1 MIRALIVGELRANPQ
16 QRTTKTGNPYAIAR
30 VSVPMGDQGRVNCSL
45 ISFEADAVKRLM
57 ELKEGATISAAG
69 TLKAGV
75 HEPPNGTPRPSLDLV
90 ADEVTSTT
98 PRPRKPKP
106 APKAKPASEAAPASQ
121 DAFDDLPGAS
131 DLTWWE
137 A

>member
-69 TLKAGV
+69 TLKAGIY
-75 HEPPNGTPRPSLDLV
+75 EPPNGPPRPSLDLV

-98 PRPRKPKP
+98 PRPRKQ
-106 APKAKPASEAAPASQ
+106 KAAQ
-121 DAFDDLPGAS
+121 DRGQTGGAGAYDPFANMPGAG
-131 DLTWWE
+131 DVDWLG